1 MKRIVTHMYA
11 AAKAAML
18 AFAVAFTTIVAVGC
32 TGQANKSTSA
42 PSMPIAKAGA
52 SSSQVIDLAAAFYAR
67 PVDGGEISL
76 NPSLQIK
83 EPVMTGT
90 PQAENSLVM
99 RGQYLARVGDC
110 IGCHSRP
117 GGLPFAGG
125 LPLKTPFG
133 TIISTNITPDKEQ
146 GIGNYKLS
154 NFDAALRHGLDEEGG
169 NLYPAMPY
177 TNYARMTDEDL
188 AALFA
193 YFMQAVPAAKQ
204 DNAHT
209 SLAWPFSMKWLLKG
223 WNWLY
228 LPRPGFTQDTK
239 QSSDWNRGAYL
250 VQGLAH
256 CSACH
261 TPRNAAGAETA
272 ATEKEGDRFLSGAL
286 IDGWY
291 AQPLRS
297 GIDKTGRVGPG
308 LNQWSVADIA
318 DYLRDGRNK
327 RTAAFGAMTDVV
339 GHSTQYFSPQDLT
352 SVAVYLKSLGNS
364 STQSVANLS
373 VNVANP
379 SVSVANPSVSAVAT
393 SAPHSTT
400 LALCAGNVTQRGA
413 LLYLN
418 NCSGCHRSDGEG
430 AERTFPALARSSS
443 VTATDATSLI
453 RIVLQGSAMPS
464 TVHAPS
470 ALAMPGFA
478 WRLNDEDVANVL
490 SFVRSSWDNQA
501 GSVTASEVAKV
512 RADINPPHAHASKP

>member
-1 MKRIVTHMYA
+1 MNHLVKHIHRVVNASPLCMAIT
-11 AAKAAML
+11 L
-18 AFAVAFTTIVAVGC
+18 SVGC
-32 TGQANKSTSA
+32 TGRANA
-42 PSMPIAKAGA
+42 PDNVPANTPSVQVAKAGA
-52 SSSQVIDLAAAFYAR
+52 SSPQVKDIAAAFYAR
-67 PVDGGEISL
+67 PADSSTVGLS
-76 NPSLQIK
+76 SSSQIK
-83 EPVMTGT
+83 EPDLTGT
-90 PQAENSLVM
+90 PLAANSLVM
-99 RGQYLARVGDC
+99 RGQYLARLGDC

-133 TIISTNITPDKEQ
+133 TIVSTNISPDKEQ

-193 YFMQAVPAAKQ
+193 YFMQAVPAAQ
-204 DNAHT
+204 QNNTHT

-228 LPRPGFTQDTK
+228 LPRPGFAQDAK
-239 QSSDWNRGAYL
+239 QSSEWNRGAYL
-250 VQGLAH
+250 VQGLGH

-261 TPRNAAGAETA
+261 TPRNAAGAEKAT
-272 ATEKEGDRFLSGAL
+272 TEKEGDQFLSGAL

-308 LNQWSVADIA
+308 LSQWSATDIA

-327 RTAAFGAMTDVV
+327 RTASFGAMSDVI
-339 GHSTQYFSPQDLT
+339 GHSTQYFTPQDLT
-352 SVAVYLKSLGNS
+352 SVAVYLKSLGNAA
-364 STQSVANLS
+364 TQTIADK
-373 VNVANP
+373 NVD
-379 SVSVANPSVSAVAT
+379 VVAT

-400 LALCAGNVTQRGA
+400 LALRAGNITQRGA

-418 NCSGCHRSDGEG
+418 NCSGCHRSDGQG
-430 AERTFPALARSSS
+430 AERTFPALALSSS
-443 VTATDATSLI
+443 VTAKDTTSLI

-464 TVHAPS
+464 TLHAPS

-478 WRLNDEDVANVL
+478 WRLSDEDVANVL

-501 GSVTASEVAKV
+501 GSVTPSEVAKI
-512 RADINPPHAHASKP
+512 RSANNPSHVQAPKP